1 MIIALDP
8 IATNSETMRL
18 EVNIST
24 TLNVTSEQAKRKLT
38 RYFMDNVSM
47 FITPQ
52 SPLLVIVNENEI
64 FWRFPL
70 ALAMGQQGFLGTVG
84 LVDVDALSGELV
96 LFEDLL
102 EEIKTNAQRLVSH
115 TALSAIH

>member
-1 MIIALDP
+1 MIIALNP
-8 IATNSETMRL
+8 TTANSKTMRL

-38 RYFMDNVSM
+38 RYFMDKVSM

-52 SPLLVIVNENEI
+52 PPLLVIVNENEI
-64 FWRFPL
+64 FWRFPV
-70 ALAMGQQGFLGTVG
+70 ALAMGQQGFLGIVG
-84 LVDVDALSGELV
+84 QVDVDALNGELM
-96 LFEDLL
+96 LFDDLL

-115 TALSAIH
+115 TALSAIR